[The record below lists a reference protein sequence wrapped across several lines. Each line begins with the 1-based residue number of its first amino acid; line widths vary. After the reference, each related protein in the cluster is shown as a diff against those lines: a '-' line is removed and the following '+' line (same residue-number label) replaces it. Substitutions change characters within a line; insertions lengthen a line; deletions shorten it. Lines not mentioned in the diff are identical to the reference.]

1 MRFCVECGK
10 DVENTVHG
18 MCMDCFLRD
27 RKLLTLPDHIDLETC
42 TECGQFHFHG
52 DWCSMS
58 LDKAVRQSAREAV
71 TCVKE
76 GRITHTECDIDPRD
90 DYNYLATLTCDIDI
104 EGFSTEGVASTIVR
118 VKNTV
123 CRICSRR
130 TGNYYESILQ
140 VRGSGRVLDPD
151 LQDRALARVERLVD
165 DAAMTDA
172 NAFITKMELVPGGV
186 DVYLSLIALG
196 RACCKD
202 LADLYCAETD
212 ESSKLVGQT
221 RDGLD
226 MYRVSYLVRLPEFEV
241 GDIVTF
247 RKKYYMLKRVSSQ
260 GGRLV
265 SMKDFRELPVKRQ
278 DMPEVK
284 VYAKRSEA
292 MEAVVVSTSDKEIQV
307 MDPSTYETIDLR
319 IPMYTEVGETVPVIR
334 IEDVLY
340 YVPALK

>member
-10 DVENTVHG
+10 DTEQTVRG
-18 MCMDCFLRD
+18 MCLDCFLKD
-27 RKLLTLPDHIDLETC
+27 RKLLDMPDHVDLNVC
-42 TECGQFHFHG
+42 TECGQFQRHG
-52 DWCSMS
+52 EWVSTT
-58 LDKAVRQSAREAV
+58 LETAVARAARENLA
-71 TCVKE
+71 CVKE
-76 GRITHTECDIDPRD
+76 GRVVHITTEIDPRD
-90 DYNYLATLTCDIDI
+90 EYNYLVVLDCVIDFDGV
-104 EGFSTEGVASTIVR
+104 EVESSTSTIVR

-123 CRICSRR
+123 FRICSRR

-140 VRGSGRVLDPD
+140 IRGVGRTLDPE
-151 LQDRALARVERLVD
+151 LQDRALARTEKLVD
-165 DAAMTDA
+165 MAAMTDA
-172 NAFITKMELVPGGV
+172 NAFITKMEIVPGGV

-202 LADLYCAETD
+202 LADLFCAETD

-226 MYRVSYLVRLPEFEV
+226 MYRVTYLVRLPEFEI

-265 SMKDFRELPVKRQ
+265 SFKDYRELPVKRKE
-278 DMPEVK
+278 MPEIK

-292 MEAVVVSTSDKEIQV
+292 QEAVVVSRAAKEIQV
-307 MDPSTYETIDLR
+307 MDPVTYETVDLR
-319 IPMYTEVGETVPVIR
+319 VPEYSDIGETVLVIR
-334 IEDVLY
+334 IEDVMH
-340 YVPALK
+340 YVPPY